1 MKTVAKLK
9 LIEFLDGMYFATIIT
24 NLFAVS
30 QGVPLYHAV
39 IAQSVFAG
47 TVFLSEIP
55 TGVIADKFGRKTS
68 MALGYFTSA
77 VGLMALVVSPTTMG
91 LYIMNIIRAIGL
103 SMVSGANEAL
113 LYEASKEEGLDYK
126 KQSSIVLSNGIAGL
140 FVAGIISGIVYQIFD
155 SASFVP
161 LILATVVLQL
171 GITFMA
177 LTLHDSSKDQR
188 KQKSIVKQELKAF
201 EMVAS
206 TFSLMRKNQTIFA
219 LTMAGLLTVCNE
231 YFLYGTVAIHF
242 ENIGNI
248 SSFWA
253 GGAISFGLFFN
264 FILQRYAYRLED
276 FLTFE
281 KAFALIKFGSIAGYL
296 LLALVTQDTLVI
308 IIAVATMGVFNIER
322 PIVSD
327 YANQELSSSVRATVL
342 SGMSLA
348 SRFAKMVLTI
358 ILGVMVV
365 GGSLRPGFLAQ
376 GLFMAVGLVISY
388 WLLVRCGCVRRFK
401 HAATESRP
409 LI

>member
-9 LIEFLDGMYFATIIT
+9 LIEFLDGMYFSTIIT

-30 QGVPLYHAV
+30 EGVPLYHAV
-39 IAQSVFAG
+39 IAQSVFTG

-77 VGLMALVVSPTTMG
+77 IGLMALVISPTTIG
-91 LYIMNIIRAIGL
+91 LYVMNIIRAIGL

-113 LYEASKEEGLDYK
+113 LYEASKDEGLDYK

-140 FVAGIISGIVYQIFD
+140 FVAGIVSGIVYQVF
-155 SASFVP
+155 SSVSFVS
-161 LILATVVLQL
+161 LILATVALQL
-171 GITFMA
+171 VITA
-177 LTLHDSSKDQR
+177 ISLTLHDGSKDQS

-201 EMVAS
+201 EMVAN
-206 TFSLMRKNQTIFA
+206 TLSLMRKNQTIFA
-219 LTMAGLLTVCNE
+219 LTIAGLMTVCNE

-242 ENIGNI
+242 ENLGNV

-253 GGAISFGLFFN
+253 GGAISFGLFVN
-264 FILQRYAYRLED
+264 FILQRYVYKLED
-276 FLTFE
+276 YLTFE
-281 KAFALIKFGSIAGYL
+281 KAFALIKLGSITGYL
-296 LLALVTQDTLVI
+296 LLALATQNTLVI
-308 IIAVATMGVFNIER
+308 IIAIATMGVFNIER

-327 YANQELSSSVRATVL
+327 YANQELQSSVRATVL

-348 SRFAKMVLTI
+348 SRFAKMTLTI
-358 ILGVMVV
+358 ILGIIVA

-376 GLFMAVGLVISY
+376 GLFMAVGLAISY

-401 HAATESRP
+401 NVTTEQQP
-409 LI
+409 VM